1 MQSRSAP
8 GGRFDD
14 APKDTLS
21 DLHKDA
27 QEGVCEVALKG
38 ALEVA
43 FELHLWLHFLMQWLM
58 HECVQNVSSNGGPAA
73 ALESAIDGEL
83 NVGFEWEL
91 QSSLWK

>member
-58 HECVQNVSSNGGPAA
+58 HECVQNVSSSGGPAA